1 MTLCKQDMAVMRQDR
16 LGLSP
21 FGLLSR
27 LFQEELEQRVRQ
39 ETGGYAP
46 IPLTLLEEEEPEE
59 AAQPLEVQVNL
70 DVHVDAPKAPA
81 DKRPAEKAA
90 PKQDRRPAP
99 EKPAAK
105 PDRQPAA
112 DLRIL
117 ERVRLRERELR
128 EKQEVIHRLEVR
140 LDGRRWDLP
149 PAARQG
155 ETLRAAQ
162 PAAQPGAAARRQ
174 AQGAESRPRRM
185 AFEPTPGTAA
195 AGGAAASAGGRAI
208 SASALAARAA
218 SGTAVTR
225 GAAAH
230 RPLELVS
237 RAASSP
243 SAGGWLPQ
251 TRPAR
256 PGYPGQGQTQ
266 NAPAGPDSGSI
277 LLPDVLRR
285 RREEALAHP
294 DAPDGQDVPA
304 DVREMPPVW
313 LQAVRQ
319 AVEETIEHNHSR
331 IRAARTEDGGQPI
344 PQGGQDARFA
354 PQEVQP
360 ARLPPDGQPG
370 ALSPVQT
377 AAAAQTTQNRET
389 APEPLVYREAEER
402 PEGQQPAPGPGRP
415 EPPAEQPVQNQP
427 RGTAQSAQAAPVE
440 QTAQTA
446 AEAPAAQTVPPAQ
459 AGKAAREGRPAQAAQ
474 AADAPAVTAAGE
486 VPAGK
491 AAEMLTARPAQST
504 DAAIPPQAG
513 EALTYREAPAEP
525 PQPGQPAAQP
535 QAGQTAQALPRDAAQ
550 TAAKAAKTPE
560 TAKQTQQTRAA
571 QTGRSDPVSQAAQT
585 AQTAQPAQT
594 APAEQTAQT
603 AANTADADRPTQ
615 TAADAAQPVQAGKA
629 AREGRPAQAAQAADA
644 PAAPAAGEV
653 PAGEAAETPTAR
665 PARPAQSTDAA
676 IPPQAGE
683 TLTYREAPAEPLQ
696 PGQPAAKPQAGQTAQ
711 ALPRDAAQTAA
722 QAAQTQAVENAAG
735 GDAPTGAPTARP
747 AQTAL
752 PDAPAE
758 TLIYAEP
765 PAELS
770 AQAAEGGA
778 ALPGMFRAAE
788 AARRMEQAAARL
800 TETLTHRDA
809 AETAQAARQA
819 AMHGPAQQTS
829 RAQTAQA
836 GTLPQMQQ
844 AQAIQTAARTM
855 AQQVQAAQ
863 AAAAPLVQAA
873 QAAAMPREMP
883 GPDLAEVVHR
893 APTETAQATQTA
905 AQQASRAQAA
915 ALPQMQQA
923 QAAAHS
929 SAQGALPAQS
939 RQPGRPGA
947 PERAGAPGGPG
958 VAELPLV
965 LHQTGQEA
973 ASAAPAPWE
982 GTAGV
987 RDIRMIR
994 PAAQRTAPAPMDGA
1008 AGRETAALTY
1018 AGAAAEHSPAAAM
1031 GQTQT
1036 PAAAAAADRAPRAQA
1051 GQTGWEAG
1059 QPDLILARGAQG
1071 ANAGQAAPG
1080 AHSAQRPTARGSGNF
1095 AEDLPPWAKEML
1107 ERAGGSAAKPGAPQK
1122 QMEWTAPWAR
1132 GGSTAP
1138 AGAQPAAPAQP
1149 AMRQPANAA
1158 ALPAEM
1164 QHKQR
1169 AETDEQDPRR
1179 KMEREA
1185 ELRRTADRVYRM
1197 IEERLRRELRRSGR

>member
-195 AGGAAASAGGRAI
+195 ADGAAASAGGRAI

-331 IRAARTEDGGQPI
+331 IRAARTEDGGQSA
-344 PQGGQDARFA
+344 PQGGQDARVA
-354 PQEVQP
+354 PQEGQTG
-360 ARLPPDGQPG
+360 RLTPDGQSG
-370 ALSPVQT
+370 ALTPAQP

-402 PEGQQPAPGPGRP
+402 PEGQQPAPRPGRP
-415 EPPAEQPVQNQP
+415 EPPAGQPVQNQP

-440 QTAQTA
+440 QTAQTT

-474 AADAPAVTAAGE
+474 T
-486 VPAGK
+486 
-491 AAEMLTARPAQST
+491 
-504 DAAIPPQAG
+504 
-513 EALTYREAPAEP
+513 
-525 PQPGQPAAQP
+525 
-535 QAGQTAQALPRDAAQ
+535 
-550 TAAKAAKTPE
+550 
-560 TAKQTQQTRAA
+560 
-571 QTGRSDPVSQAAQT
+571 SDS
-585 AQTAQPAQT
+585 
-594 APAEQTAQT
+594 
-603 AANTADADRPTQ
+603 
-615 TAADAAQPVQAGKA
+615 
-629 AREGRPAQAAQAADA
+629 

-653 PAGEAAETPTAR
+653 SIGEAVETLT
-665 PARPAQSTDAA
+665 ARPAQSTDAA

-809 AETAQAARQA
+809 AETAQAARQDA
-819 AMHGPAQQTS
+819 VHSPAQQTA

-883 GPDLAEVVHR
+883 GADLAEIIHR
-893 APTETAQATQTA
+893 APAETAQAAQTGT
-905 AQQASRAQAA
+905 
-915 ALPQMQQA
+915 LPQMRQTQAMQTVARTMAQQIQTA

-929 SAQGALPAQS
+929 SAQGALPVQS

-994 PAAQRTAPAPMDGA
+994 PAAQRRAPAPMDGA

-1031 GQTQT
+1031 GQTQTSAAAVKQAQT

-1071 ANAGQAAPG
+1071 TNAGQAAPG

>member
-185 AFEPTPGTAA
+185 AFEPAPGTA
-195 AGGAAASAGGRAI
+195 AGGAAVSAGGRAI

-331 IRAARTEDGGQPI
+331 IRAARTGDSGQSA
-344 PQGGQDARFA
+344 PQGGQDARVA
-354 PQEVQP
+354 PQEGQTG
-360 ARLPPDGQPG
+360 RLTPDGQSG
-370 ALSPVQT
+370 ALTPAQP

-402 PEGQQPAPGPGRP
+402 PAGQQPAPGPGRP

-571 QTGRSDPVSQAAQT
+571 QTGRSDPVSQT
-585 AQTAQPAQT
+585 AQNAQAAQPAQNQSRGT
-594 APAEQTAQT
+594 AQGAQSAPSAPAT
-603 AANTADADRPTQ
+603 
-615 TAADAAQPVQAGKA
+615 
-629 AREGRPAQAAQAADA
+629 
-644 PAAPAAGEV
+644 GEV
-653 PAGEAAETPTAR
+653 PTGEAAETLT
-665 PARPAQSTDAA
+665 ARPAQSTDAA

-735 GDAPTGAPTARP
+735 GDAPTEAPTDAPTARP

-788 AARRMEQAAARL
+788 AARRMEQAAACL

-819 AMHGPAQQTS
+819 AMRGPAQQTS

-893 APTETAQATQTA
+893 APTETAQATQTGT
-905 AQQASRAQAA
+905 
-915 ALPQMQQA
+915 LPQMRQAQAMQTVARTMAQQVQTA

-929 SAQGALPAQS
+929 SAQGTLPVQS
-939 RQPGRPGA
+939 RQPGGPDA

-958 VAELPLV
+958 MAELPLV

-994 PAAQRTAPAPMDGA
+994 PAAQRRAPAPMDGA

-1031 GQTQT
+1031 GQTQTSAAAVKQAQT

>member
-149 PAARQG
+149 PDARQG

-195 AGGAAASAGGRAI
+195 ADGAAASAGGRAI

-331 IRAARTEDGGQPI
+331 IRAARTEDGGQSA
-344 PQGGQDARFA
+344 PQGGQDARVA
-354 PQEVQP
+354 PQEGQTG
-360 ARLPPDGQPG
+360 RLTPDGQSG
-370 ALSPVQT
+370 ALTPAQP

-415 EPPAEQPVQNQP
+415 EPPAGQPVQNQP

-446 AEAPAAQTVPPAQ
+446 AEAPAAQ
-459 AGKAAREGRPAQAAQ
+459 

-486 VPAGK
+486 APAGE
-491 AAEMLTARPAQST
+491 AAETLTARPAQST

-525 PQPGQPAAQP
+525 PQPGQPAARP

-571 QTGRSDPVSQAAQT
+571 QTGRSDPVSQT
-585 AQTAQPAQT
+585 AQNAQA
-594 APAEQTAQT
+594 
-603 AANTADADRPTQ
+603 
-615 TAADAAQPVQAGKA
+615 V
-629 AREGRPAQAAQAADA
+629 PAQAAQGAQSAPSA
-644 PAAPAAGEV
+644 PATGEV
-653 PAGEAAETPTAR
+653 PTGEAAETLT
-665 PARPAQSTDAA
+665 ARPAQSTDAA

-683 TLTYREAPAEPLQ
+683 ALTYREAPAEPPQ

-809 AETAQAARQA
+809 AETAQAARQDA
-819 AMHGPAQQTS
+819 VHSPAQQTA

-883 GPDLAEVVHR
+883 GADLAEIIHR
-893 APTETAQATQTA
+893 APAETAQAAQTGT
-905 AQQASRAQAA
+905 
-915 ALPQMQQA
+915 LPQMRQAQAMQTVARTMAQQIQTA

-929 SAQGALPAQS
+929 SAQGALPVQS

-994 PAAQRTAPAPMDGA
+994 PAAQRRAPAPMDGA

-1071 ANAGQAAPG
+1071 TNAGQAAPG

>member
-90 PKQDRRPAP
+90 PKQGRRPAP

-149 PAARQG
+149 PAARQA
-155 ETLRAAQ
+155 ETLRASQ
-162 PAAQPGAAARRQ
+162 PAAPSAQPGAAARRQ

-185 AFEPTPGTAA
+185 AFEPAPGTAA
-195 AGGAAASAGGRAI
+195 ADGAAASAGGRAI

-331 IRAARTEDGGQPI
+331 IRAARTEDGGQSA
-344 PQGGQDARFA
+344 PQGGQDARVA
-354 PQEVQP
+354 PQEGQTG
-360 ARLPPDGQPG
+360 RLTPDRQSG
-370 ALSPVQT
+370 ALTPAQP

-427 RGTAQSAQAAPVE
+427 RGTAQ
-440 QTAQTA
+440 
-446 AEAPAAQTVPPAQ
+446 
-459 AGKAAREGRPAQAAQ
+459 
-474 AADAPAVTAAGE
+474 AADAPAAPAAGE
-486 VPAGK
+486 VPAGE
-491 AAEMLTARPAQST
+491 AAETPTARPARPAQST

-550 TAAKAAKTPE
+550 PAAKAAKTSAAQAA
-560 TAKQTQQTRAA
+560 TQTRAA
-571 QTGRSDPVSQAAQT
+571 QTGRSDPVSQT
-585 AQTAQPAQT
+585 AQTAQAVQNQPRGTAQST
-594 APAEQTAQT
+594 QRAPSAPAALP
-603 AANTADADRPTQ
+603 TADADRPTQ
-615 TAADAAQPVQAGKA
+615 TAADTAQPVQAGKA
-629 AREGRPAQAAQAADA
+629 AREGRPAQAAQGAQSAPSA
-644 PAAPAAGEV
+644 PATGEV
-653 PAGEAAETPTAR
+653 PTGEAAETLT
-665 PARPAQSTDAA
+665 ARPAQSTDAA

-683 TLTYREAPAEPLQ
+683 TLTYREAPAEPPQ
-696 PGQPAAKPQAGQTAQ
+696 PGQPAARPQAGQTAQ

-809 AETAQAARQA
+809 AETAQAARQDA
-819 AMHGPAQQTS
+819 VHSPAQQTS

-883 GPDLAEVVHR
+883 GADLTEVVHR
-893 APTETAQATQTA
+893 APAETAQAAQTGT
-905 AQQASRAQAA
+905 
-915 ALPQMQQA
+915 LPQMRQAQAMQTVARTMAQQVQTA

-929 SAQGALPAQS
+929 SAQGTLPVQS
-939 RQPGRPGA
+939 RQPGGPDA

-1036 PAAAAAADRAPRAQA
+1036 SAAAVKQAQTPAAAAAADRASRAQA